1 MSKKEEKDDKVL
13 DIPFDKR
20 IPELEEQVKRYM
32 SLSID
37 LPENKKI
44 HKRAV
49 IPKRFT
55 SDLEKKK
62 FYVGE
67 ISKCINGNDD
77 MNGKMYFW
85 FNYVHIEA
93 LGASSGKIRPDY
105 RVADHMWF
113 NAIESAVKNER
124 GLVCVKRR
132 RAGFSWKAAADAL
145 HDILFNKGF
154 HVGMNSKTERDSVFL
169 YKKVLFIYDNLPSF
183 LKARIGSRRNLS
195 LAFFIKTKDE
205 MGNTVQKGLN
215 SMITVVPPT
224 DSAYEGLMLGKWI
237 CDEAGKIPNLPQI
250 WAYTE
255 DCLMRET
262 RRVGTPIVFGT
273 SGDIGKDGAGLLDM
287 WENSEVYRL
296 DRFFFAGWMGLD
308 SDEFGN
314 DNKEKCIRW
323 IVYERDR
330 RKTISKKFQNDFIQ
344 KYPLT
349 PAEAFNQ
356 FVQAGVGDV
365 DSIKLQ
371 LSGLSSNPAKER
383 RGRFIM
389 TAEEQVKFVVDALGP
404 VIIFEEPDPLQ
415 VYVSGCDPADH
426 DDAVLGSSNMSFHI
440 IKKQAGTVGPKIV
453 LEYVD
458 RPAKAN
464 DYYTQVAMALI
475 YYNKTKVLI
484 ERNRYRMI
492 SYFEETGQKYLL
504 STTPT
509 GISRVFSIQS
519 NVIGIHMS
527 TDVKT
532 YMEELITW
540 YTQEY
545 CDLIP
550 SKDLLQEFLD
560 YGSRNTDRV
569 FSFGLSLM
577 MLKEDK
583 RLSKDAVKNVA
594 PKFTYRVVGGKMVRV
609 KKV

>member
-13 DIPFDKR
+13 DVPFDQR
-20 IPELEEQVKRYM
+20 LPELEEQVKRYM

-37 LPENKKI
+37 LPINEKKY
-44 HKRAV
+44 KRV
-49 IPKRFT
+49 SIPKRFS
-55 SDLEKKK
+55 SDIEKNK
-62 FYVGE
+62 FHLQE
-67 ISKCINGNDD
+67 ISRCRNGHDG

-85 FNYVHIEA
+85 YNYVFIEA
-93 LGASSGKIRPDY
+93 LGDSGGKIRPDY

-113 NAIESAVKNER
+113 DAIQNASSNQR

-145 HDILFNKGF
+145 HDMLFTKGF

-169 YKKVLFIYDNLPSF
+169 YQKVLFIYDNLPSF

-205 MGNTVQKGLN
+205 MGNTILKGLN
-215 SMITVVPPT
+215 SRLTVVPPT
-224 DSAYEGLMLGKWI
+224 DSAFEGLMLGKWV

-262 RRVGTPIVFGT
+262 RRVGTPIIFGT

-308 SDEFGN
+308 TDEYGN

-330 RKTISKKFQNDFIQ
+330 RKSISKKFQNDFIQ

-349 PAEAFNQ
+349 PSEAFNQ

-365 DSIKLQ
+365 DNIKSQ
-371 LSGLSSNPAKER
+371 QASLSSNPAKER
-383 RGRFIM
+383 KGKFVM
-389 TAEEQVKFVVDALGP
+389 DVNNEVKFVVDPQGS
-404 VIIFEEPDPLQ
+404 VIIYEDPDPLA
-415 VYVSGCDPADH
+415 VYVAGCDPADH
-426 DDAVLGSSNMSFHI
+426 DDAVLGSSSMSLHI
-440 IKKQAGTVGPKIV
+440 VKKAHGLIGPKIV

-458 RPAKAN
+458 RPQKAN
-464 DYYTQVAMALI
+464 DYYTQAAMALM
-475 YYNKTKVLI
+475 YYNKTKALI

-509 GISRVFSIQS
+509 GISRIFSIQS

-527 TDVKT
+527 ADVKT

-545 CDLIP
+545 CPLIP

-583 RLSKDAVKNVA
+583 RPHKDENKSAA
-594 PKFTYRVVGGKMVRV
+594 PKFVYRMVGGKMVRV